1 MVMRKYQDI
10 RVYMK
15 QANIN
20 PSMKEKIVLKME
32 KDMVPVVEMNIPEET
47 TETVETYE
55 HIGLDHLITGG
66 QGQAHLM
73 EMEGKSQGHLVKD
86 TGNKDPYHHMAGT
99 RGQGHLIAAN
109 KDTGQGHLMAAN
121 KDTGQGHLMAA
132 TQGIVQGHLKGSAIA
147 EGRDLLKEATEEGQ
161 ERLTGGDMIQTD
173 VSF

>member
-1 MVMRKYQDI
+1 
-10 RVYMK
+10 
-15 QANIN
+15 
-20 PSMKEKIVLKME
+20 ME
-32 KDMVPVVEMNIPEET
+32 KDMVPAVEMNIPEET
-47 TETVETYE
+47 TETVETNE

-66 QGQAHLM
+66 QGHLM
-73 EMEGKSQGHLVKD
+73 VMEGKSLGHLVKD
-86 TGNKDPYHHMAGT
+86 TGNKDPYHHMAATGT
-99 RGQGHLIAAN
+99 RGQGHLMAAN

-132 TQGIVQGHLKGSAIA
+132 TQGISQGHLKGSAIA